1 MRKRII
7 PHDPPS
13 VAPTDAPWL
22 DLDQLAQVEL
32 SSEDP
37 AHPIE
42 GALHP
47 GSDARWQAAQAGEQT
62 IRLVFNQPQRVRQI
76 HLAVDEPTHARTQEV
91 VLHWS
96 ADGGRSYQA
105 LLRQQYTFSPP
116 GTTREVEDV
125 TVNLEGVTGLEVRI
139 IPDISGGDVRATLAE
154 LHLA

>member
-1 MRKRII
+1 M
-7 PHDPPS
+7 
-13 VAPTDAPWL
+13 
-22 DLDQLAQVEL
+22 DLDQLAQVEI

-47 GSDARWQAAQAGEQT
+47 GSGAPWQAAQAGAQT
-62 IRLVFNQPQRVRQI
+62 IRLLFDHPQRLRRI
-76 HLAVDEPTHARTQEV
+76 HLAVDEATHARTQEF

-96 ADGGRSYQA
+96 ADGGQSYQA

-116 GTTREVEDV
+116 GTTREVEDF

-154 LHLA
+154 LYLA